1 MTTQAS
7 GLTVLVADPDS
18 AQLQISVECLRPRYR
33 VLTAGSLAETS
44 DAIAR
49 YHPQILLLEWNMPDG
64 DGRGL
69 IRHLR
74 ENQATRGMI
83 ICCVTTQSNVR
94 DKIAGFQAG
103 ADDYVVKPINTKTF
117 MYRVQLL
124 TRVRKLA

>member
-7 GLTVLVADPDS
+7 NLTVLVADPDP
-18 AQLQISVECLRPRYR
+18 AQLQISVDCLRQRYR
-33 VLTAGSLAETS
+33 VITATSLAEVS
-44 DAIAR
+44 DAITR
-49 YHPQILLLEWNMPDG
+49 YRPQILLLEWNMPDG

-74 ENQATRGMI
+74 ENQSTRGMI

-117 MYRVQLL
+117 VYRVQLL
-124 TRVRKLA
+124 TRVRKIM